1 MQFRLSHL
9 LVFCSL
15 LCSLAAQ
22 VVAQTA
28 QLTGRITDASGAVIA
43 GAAVTITQIS
53 TGVEREAVSNEEG
66 YYTVPLL
73 PPGAYRIAVQKTG
86 FKTARESSLTL
97 EVGQAA
103 RVDMAL
109 EVGQVAETTEVVAS
123 GAIVETESAALGNV
137 RTQRAIVDLPINTR
151 NFTQLVHLTAG
162 SVPASTQASGALPV
176 TAKRGVPITSI
187 NGQRPEDNNV
197 MIEGI
202 NINENHNGLGIIL
215 YPPLDAL
222 QEFKIE
228 TNNFSAQYGRAG
240 GAAIN
245 VAYKSGGRE
254 FHGNFFEF
262 HRNSVFDAKGFFD
275 PVDQRNPKFI
285 LNQYGATFGGPV
297 LLPAIFGRRF
307 NRGRDKTFFF
317 ASWEA
322 TRNRQAQTSISTVP
336 TEAMRGGDFS
346 AHPNRIFDPA
356 TTTPSGN
363 SFARTQFPGNIIPAA
378 RLDPVGVKIA
388 ALYPLPNL
396 PGVANNYV
404 FNPIR
409 EVDGNNFDYKV
420 DHRFNANNET
430 NFRFSHGNTQ
440 IFEPGVLPE
449 PAVGVGSPTGT
460 NKSPHRQ
467 FVAGWIHTLAAN
479 KINEAKFGF
488 TRLNLQQLP
497 INFGRD
503 IATELG
509 IPGSNTGSPLNS
521 GLTIINIG
529 GFRAL
534 GDNGFTPA
542 VIVSEN
548 WQFNDN
554 FHYLTG
560 GHSLRSGI
568 EVQRRRYNSFQ
579 SSEARGTLSFGTGF
593 TFNPLAAA
601 GTGLGLADLL
611 LGLPAS
617 GSLQTIEGTRGF
629 RRTETA
635 LYFQDDYKL
644 RPTLTLNLGLRY
656 ELFSGFP
663 WTEVADRMSQFVPAT
678 GAIVNINSPEAPWP
692 SGVRPDRNNVSPR
705 FGFAWQLLSKTV
717 LRGGYGVFYNAPPLD
732 ITRNLA
738 GNPPYVGRFAFNNNQ
753 FDLIGARRTSQGFL
767 RQFTSAGAA
776 LNAIDINMRTPYT
789 QQWNLNV
796 QQGLPSSLILTL
808 AYVGTKGTK
817 LVTRPNINQ
826 PRPGAGAVATR
837 RRYPEFNDI
846 LYWSSQASSIYHG
859 LQVTADKR
867 YAHGLSML
875 VSYTWAHAIDN
886 TSDLFGTP
894 QNAFDYDADRGN
906 SAYDLRHRLV
916 TSFNY
921 DLPFGA
927 GRAWLN
933 DAHGVGQA
941 LVGGWQVNGIVQLYG
956 GFPFTVTS
964 AVNTLNGS
972 GGQRAHVVPGCNPT
986 LSSAERTLQRW
997 FNTSCFTAPPQFTF
1011 GNAGRNILRGPGTK
1025 QFDLSLF
1032 KNFSLGADQARRLQ
1046 FRAELF
1052 NAFNTPQFNAP
1063 NSSIGAPGAGTIT
1076 SAGSIVTFQ
1085 RTPRQV
1091 QFALKLYY

>member
-1 MQFRLSHL
+1 MRSR
-9 LVFCSL
+9 SL
-15 LCSLAAQ
+15 LCVISLCCALATAAS
-22 VVAQTA
+22 AQTA
-28 QLTGRITDASGAVIA
+28 QITGRVTDASGAVVA
-43 GAAVTITQIS
+43 GANITITQIE
-53 TGVEREAVSNEEG
+53 TGVKRETVSNDEG
-66 YYTVPLL
+66 YFSAPLL
-73 PPGAYRIAVQKTG
+73 PPGGYRVNAQKAG
-86 FKTARESSLTL
+86 FKAANRSNITL
-97 EVGQAA
+97 DVGQIA
-103 RVDMAL
+103 RIDLQL
-109 EVGQVAETTEVVAS
+109 EVGQVSETTEIVAG
-123 GAIVETESAALGNV
+123 GAIIETESAALGNV
-137 RTQRAIVDLPINTR
+137 RTQKAIVDLPINTR

-162 SVPASTQASGALPV
+162 SVPASTQDSGALPI
-176 TAKRGVPITSI
+176 TTKRGVPITSI
-187 NGQRPEDNNV
+187 NGQRPQDNNV

-254 FHGNFFEF
+254 FHGNLFEF

-275 PVDQRNPKFI
+275 PREQRNPKFI

-297 LLPAIFGRRF
+297 LLPAGF
-307 NRGRDKTFFF
+307 NRERDRTFFF

-322 TRNRQAQTSISTVP
+322 TRNRQAQTAITTVP
-336 TEAMRGGDFS
+336 TEALRRGDFS

-356 TTTPSGN
+356 TTTPQGGT
-363 SFARTQFPGNIIPAA
+363 FTRTQFAGNIIPAA

-396 PGVANNYV
+396 PGVANNFV

-420 DHRFNANNET
+420 DHRVNPRNDT

-440 IFEPGVLPE
+440 IFEPGVLPA
-449 PAVGVGSPTGT
+449 PAVGVGSPTGI

-467 FVAGWIHTLAAN
+467 FVAGWIYTLASN

-497 INFGRD
+497 LNFGRD
-503 IATELG
+503 VATEVG
-509 IPGSNTGSPLNS
+509 IAGSNTGSPLNS
-521 GLTIINIG
+521 GLTIINIA
-529 GFRAL
+529 GFTPL

-560 GHSLRSGI
+560 GHSMRMGV

-579 SSEARGTLSFGTGF
+579 SSSARGTLSFGTGF
-593 TFNPLAAA
+593 TFNPAAAA
-601 GTGLGLADLL
+601 GTGIGLADLL
-611 LGLPAS
+611 LGLPGS
-617 GSLQTIEGTRGF
+617 GSIQTIEGTRGF

-635 LYFQDDYKL
+635 LYLQDDFKV
-644 RPTLTLNLGLRY
+644 RPNLTLNLGLRY

-663 WTEVADRMSQFVPAT
+663 WTEVGGRMSQFLPAS
-678 GAIVNINSPEAPWP
+678 GAIINVNTPDVPWA

-705 FGFAWQLLSKTV
+705 FGFAHQFLPKTV
-717 LRGGYGVFYNAPPLD
+717 LRGGYGIFYNAPPLD

-753 FDLIGARRTSQGFL
+753 FDLAGARRTAQGFS
-767 RQFTSAGAA
+767 RQFTAAGAA
-776 LNAIDINMRTPYT
+776 LNAIDTSMRTPYT

-796 QQGLPSSLILTL
+796 QQGLPSHLIVTL

-817 LVTRPNINQ
+817 LVTRPNLNQ
-826 PRPGAGAVATR
+826 PRPGAGAVAAR
-837 RRYPEFNDI
+837 RLFPQFNDI
-846 LYWSSQASSIYHG
+846 LYWSSQSSSIYHG
-859 LQVTADKR
+859 MQVTADKR
-867 YAHGLSML
+867 YANGLSFL

-886 TSDLFGTP
+886 TSGLFSSP
-894 QNAFDYDADRGN
+894 QNALDYDADRGN
-906 SAYDLRHRLV
+906 SDFDLRHRLV
-916 TSFNY
+916 YSFNY
-921 DLPFGA
+921 DLPLGNGKALLKGA
-927 GRAWLN
+927 R
-933 DAHGVGQA
+933 GVAEA
-941 LVGGWQVNGIVQLYG
+941 LIGGWQLNGIVQLYG
-956 GFPFTVTS
+956 GFPFTVNS

-972 GGQRAHVVPGCNPT
+972 GGQRAHVVPGCRPV
-986 LSSAERTLQRW
+986 LSGSERTIGRW
-997 FNTSCFTAPPQFTF
+997 FNTSCFTTPPQFTF
-1011 GNAGRNILRGPGTK
+1011 GNAGRNVLRGPGTK

-1032 KNFSLGADQARRLQ
+1032 KNFRLGADQSRRLQ
-1046 FRAELF
+1046 FRAEMF
-1052 NAFNTPQFNAP
+1052 NAFNTPQFNNP
-1063 NSSIGAPGAGTIT
+1063 NANIGAPGQGTIT
-1076 SAGSIVTFQ
+1076 TAGSIVTFQ

>member
-1 MQFRLSHL
+1 MRFRLAHL
-9 LVFCSL
+9 LTLGIL
-15 LCSLAAQ
+15 LYGLAAQ
-22 VVAQTA
+22 AAAQTA
-28 QLTGRITDASGAVIA
+28 QLTGRITDASGAVVA
-43 GAAVTITQIS
+43 GAAVTVTQVS
-53 TGVEREAVSNEEG
+53 TGVQREAVSNEEG

-73 PPGAYRIAVQKTG
+73 PPGAYQIAVRKAG
-86 FKTARESSLTL
+86 FKTASRSGLTL

-103 RVDMAL
+103 RVDVTL
-109 EVGQVAETTEVVAS
+109 EVGEVTETTEVIAA

-162 SVPASTQASGALPV
+162 SVPTNTQASGALPV

-285 LNQYGATFGGPV
+285 LNQYGATLGGPV
-297 LLPAIFGRRF
+297 LLPGGF

-322 TRNRQAQTSISTVP
+322 TRNRQAQTSVSTVP
-336 TEAMRGGDFS
+336 TEAMRRGDFS

-356 TTTPSGN
+356 TTTPQGN
-363 SFARTQFPGNIIPAA
+363 SFARTQFAGNVIPAA
-378 RLDPVGVKIA
+378 RLDPVGVNIA

-396 PGVANNYV
+396 PGVANNFV

-420 DHRFNANNET
+420 DHRFNASNDT

-440 IFEPGVLPE
+440 IFEPGVLPA

-479 KINEAKFGF
+479 KVNEAKFGF

-497 INFGRD
+497 LNFGRD
-503 IATELG
+503 VATEVG

-521 GLTIINIG
+521 GLTIINVG

-560 GHSLRSGI
+560 GHSLRAGV
-568 EVQRRRYNSFQ
+568 EAQRRRYNSFQ
-579 SSEARGTLSFGTGF
+579 SSEARGTLNFGTGF

-629 RRTETA
+629 RRTETS
-635 LYFQDDYKL
+635 LYFQDDYKV

-663 WTEVADRMSQFVPAT
+663 WTEVGDRMSQFVPGR
-678 GAIVNINSPEAPWP
+678 GAIVNVNSPDAPWA

-705 FGFAWQLLSKTV
+705 FGFAWQLWSQTV

-738 GNPPYVGRFAFNNNQ
+738 GNPPYVGRFAFTNNQ
-753 FDLIGARRTSQGFL
+753 FDLAGARRASQGFV
-767 RQFTSAGAA
+767 REFTSAGAA

-808 AYVGTKGTK
+808 AYVGTKGAK

-826 PRPGAGAVATR
+826 PRPGAGAVAAR

-859 LQVTADKR
+859 MQVTADKR
-867 YAHGLSML
+867 YAGGLSML
-875 VSYTWAHAIDN
+875 VSYTWAHAIDDA
-886 TSDLFGTP
+886 SELFGSP

-906 SAYDLRHRLV
+906 AGFDLRHRLV

-927 GRAWLN
+927 GRAYLQG
-933 DAHGVGQA
+933 ARGLTQA
-941 LVGGWQVNGIVQLYG
+941 LVGGWQMNGIVQFYG

-972 GGQRAHVVPGCNPT
+972 GGQRAHVVAGCNPT
-986 LSSAERTLQRW
+986 LSGDERTLQRW
-997 FNTSCFTAPPQFTF
+997 FDTSCFTTPPQYTF

-1032 KNFSLGADQARRLQ
+1032 KNFPLGADQARRLQ

-1052 NAFNTPQFNAP
+1052 NAFNTPQFNNP
-1063 NSSIGAPGAGTIT
+1063 NASVGAPGAGTIT

-1091 QFALKLYY
+1091 QLALKLYY